1 MSSISPLAVVEDGAK
16 IGSDVTI
23 GPFAFVGA
31 KAVVGDGCVLDSHAV
46 VRDFVTLGP
55 RCHVHAFAVL
65 GDWPQDHAFDPAG
78 ESYVTTGEGCDFR
91 EGVTVHRGTRPGTT
105 TRVGNHV
112 MMMANSHA
120 AHNVQIGN
128 NVILANGALLAGY
141 AEIGDGAFI
150 SGNVTVHQFC
160 RVGRLAM
167 LGGLSGVAFDVLPF
181 CMTQPACGNRI
192 GSLNL
197 VGMKRAGL
205 SLQDR
210 KDIREAFRIFFR
222 SGLNVSQAIAK
233 VKETFPSGA
242 GREMAEFAEGSKRGI
257 CTAHFDHLEG
267 ADGENKQEVKKQE
280 GKKQEGKKQEGKK

>member
-1 MSSISPLAVVEDGAK
+1 MTSGISPLAVVEDGAK
-16 IGSDVTI
+16 IGSGVSV

-31 KAVVGDGCVLDSHAV
+31 KAVVGDGCVLDNHAV

-65 GDWPQDHAFDPAG
+65 GDLPQDHAFSPET
-78 ESYVTTGEGCDFR
+78 ESFVVTGENCDFR

-105 TRVGNHV
+105 TRVGNNV

-120 AHNVQIGN
+120 AHNVQIADN
-128 NVILANGALLAGY
+128 AIIANGALLAGY
-141 AEIGDGAFI
+141 AEVGEGAFI

-181 CMTQPACGNRI
+181 CMTQPVSGNRI

-210 KDIREAFRIFFR
+210 RDIRDAFRIFFR
-222 SGLNVSQAIAK
+222 SGLNVSQAIEKIRA
-233 VKETFPSGA
+233 TYASGA
-242 GREMAEFAEGSKRGI
+242 AREMAEFAASSKRGI
-257 CTAHFDHLEG
+257 STAHFEHVST
-267 ADGENKQEVKKQE
+267 ADGGEA
-280 GKKQEGKKQEGKK
+280 